1 MALVKPT
8 RRNGRGSSS
17 WAVIAAALVT
27 GLALPPDTFPADA
40 DAVTSVSS
48 ASVVAKSGSN
58 AYEYCDVK
66 GTVAPQIQFELRLPT
81 KSYRQ
86 RYLQEKDAANYRAHR
101 PDKLPDDQPSQ
112 AVDSMRRS

>member
-1 MALVKPT
+1 MSTSPIARGDVGKDLPVTKPKISCADLLRKDFGALDD
-8 RRNGRGSSS
+8 
-17 WAVIAAALVT
+17 AA
-27 GLALPPDTFPADA
+27 TFVA
-40 DAVTSVSS
+40 S

-81 KSYRQ
+81 KTYRQ
-86 RYLQEKDAANYRAHR
+86 RYPQEKGAADYRAHA